1 MDCTIENFINTVN
14 NNNYSIGNGD
24 DNGNGYG
31 HGYGY
36 GYGNGNGYGDG
47 NGNYGNGY
55 GYGDGNGNY
64 GNGNDDGNGYGNGDG
79 NGYGYGNGYKIKQIN
94 DMPVVEIDDIP
105 TVIKCIKG
113 NIIKGY
119 TFINFQLV
127 PCYVIKQDGYFAHG
141 KTVREATHALQ
152 NKILLNTPIEER
164 IDAFLSEIKTDKE
177 YRAKVF
183 YDWHHRLTGSCEFGR
198 NEFIER
204 HNISLDEMMTVKRF
218 IELTKND
225 YGGEI
230 IKELEKKLN
239 ELTVTAPQDFKGDRN
254 NDK

>member
-1 MDCTIENFINTVN
+1 MPVLII
-14 NNNYSIGNGD
+14 
-24 DNGNGYG
+24 DNVPTA
-31 HGYGY
+31 
-36 GYGNGNGYGDG
+36 
-47 NGNYGNGY
+47 
-55 GYGDGNGNY
+55 
-64 GNGNDDGNGYGNGDG
+64 
-79 NGYGYGNGYKIKQIN
+79 IKQ
-94 DMPVVEIDDIP
+94 
-105 TVIKCIKG
+105 IKG
-113 NIIKGY
+113 NIVKGY
-119 TFINFQLV
+119 TFRNFQLV

-164 IDAFLSEIKTDKE
+164 IDAFLSEIKIDKE
-177 YRAKVF
+177 YKAKVF
-183 YDWHHRLTGSCEFGR
+183 YEWHHRLTGSCEFGR

-230 IKELEKKLN
+230 IKELEDRLN